1 VNVRAAAKDLVRI
14 NEAPNETGFTSCR
27 HDSTYRVVTSL
38 ELNEYG
44 RFIKELGY
52 NIQVTL
58 RWKSASG
65 QRWGQQI
72 EGLREAKSPALFR
85 GGAEINEGHGD
96 YAAEACVPRH
106 APRRKR
112 VARPPWP
119 VQPLLSRGRAGPP
132 AEGRGGRPRRTPWR
146 GRFSCY
152 AKGQP

>member
-72 EGLREAKSPALFR
+72 EGLREAKSPSSF
-85 GGAEINEGHGD
+85 E
-96 YAAEACVPRH
+96 
-106 APRRKR
+106 
-112 VARPPWP
+112 
-119 VQPLLSRGRAGPP
+119 AGPRSTKVMEIMRLKR
-132 AEGRGGRPRRTPWR
+132 ACHDTRRAAS
-146 GRFSCY
+146 G
-152 AKGQP
+152 